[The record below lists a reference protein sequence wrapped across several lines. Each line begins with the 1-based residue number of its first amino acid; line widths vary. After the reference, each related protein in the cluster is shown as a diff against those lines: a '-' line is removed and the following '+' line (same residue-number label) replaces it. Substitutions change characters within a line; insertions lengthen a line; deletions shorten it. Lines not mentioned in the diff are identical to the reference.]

1 MNHLN
6 YSVRLF
12 LITDTFKKNKI
23 QFKDRDKK
31 GIN

>member
-12 LITDTFKKNKI
+12 LITDTFKKKI